1 MDELERV
8 QKIIAN
14 SGYCARRKAEEL
26 IEQGR
31 VQVNDKPIKL
41 GDKAKSFD
49 RITIDG
55 KPIHSE
61 RKVYIM
67 LNKPFG
73 YVTTTEDPH
82 EERIITKLID
92 IPQRIY
98 PVGRLDK
105 FTGGLI
111 ILTNDGDFANRIM
124 HPRYEIEKTYYVK
137 TERSISNE
145 EIMMLRKG
153 IMIEDRMTSEAKV
166 KRLSLTEI
174 ELTIHE
180 GRNRIVRKMMESFE
194 HMVKVLI
201 RIQIGR
207 LKLGHLKPGQYYQ
220 MTDEEKELVFAGK
233 QEDRSTPQRRLSS
246 RKEQP
251 RQRSSTSRSPRTT
264 IARRRF
270 KS

>member
-1 MDELERV
+1 MERV

-26 IEQGR
+26 IEQGL
-31 VQVNDKPIKL
+31 VKVNGKPIKL
-41 GDKAKSFD
+41 GDKAESFD
-49 RITIDG
+49 RITVDG
-55 KPIHSE
+55 KPLRSE
-61 RKVYIM
+61 RKVYLM

-92 IPQRIY
+92 IPQRVY

-111 ILTNDGDFANRIM
+111 LLTNDGDFANRIM

-137 TERSISNE
+137 TDKPIPTTHL
-145 EIMMLRKG
+145 MKLRQG
-153 IMIEDRMTSEAKV
+153 IMIEEKMTSEARV
-166 KRLSLTEI
+166 KRLSDEEI

-180 GRNRIVRKMMESFE
+180 GRNRIVRKMMESLGY
-194 HMVKVLI
+194 MVKVLI

-220 MTDEEKELVFAGK
+220 MTEEEKELVFAGK
-233 QEDRSTPQRRLSS
+233 DVVREKPNTRR
-246 RKEQP
+246 K
-251 RQRSSTSRSPRTT
+251 
-264 IARRRF
+264 
-270 KS
+270 

>member
-1 MDELERV
+1 MDKQKPIDMQGLVDERERV

-31 VQVNDKPIKL
+31 VKVNDTVIRI
-41 GDKAKSFD
+41 GDKAETFD

-61 RKVYIM
+61 RKVYLM

-92 IPQRIY
+92 VPQRVY

-111 ILTNDGDFANRIM
+111 ILTNDGEFANRIM

-137 TERSISNE
+137 TDKPISSE
-145 EIMMLRKG
+145 HIMALRQG
-153 IMIEDRMTSEAKV
+153 IMIEEKMTTSAKV
-166 KRLSLTEI
+166 KKLSADEI

-180 GRNRIVRKMMESFE
+180 GRNRIVRKMMESMGF
-194 HMVKVLI
+194 MVKVLI

-207 LKLGHLKPGQYYQ
+207 LKLGHLKPGQYHQ
-220 MTDEEKELVFAGK
+220 MTQEEREMVLMGTEPEVRKDG
-233 QEDRSTPQRRLSS
+233 RRGTQKRRPF
-246 RKEQP
+246 RKKVT
-251 RQRSSTSRSPRTT
+251 R
-264 IARRRF
+264 
-270 KS
+270 

>member
-26 IEQGR
+26 IDQGR
-31 VQVNDKPIKL
+31 VQVNGKTVKI
-41 GDKAKSFD
+41 GDQASTSD
-49 RITIDG
+49 MITIDG
-55 KPIHSE
+55 KPLHSE
-61 RKVYIM
+61 KKVYIA

-82 EERIITKLID
+82 ETRIITDLID
-92 IPQRIY
+92 VPERIY

-137 TERSISNE
+137 TDNPITPPVLMKLAR
-145 EIMMLRKG
+145 G
-153 IMIEDRMTSEAKV
+153 ILIDDRMTSDAKV
-166 KRLSLTEI
+166 KQLSQTEI

-180 GRNRIVRKMMESFE
+180 GRNRIVRRMMESCGY
-194 HMVKVLI
+194 MVKVLI

-207 LKLGHLKPGQYYQ
+207 LKLGNLKPGQYYQ
-220 MTDEEKELVFAGK
+220 MTNEEKELIFMTNA
-233 QEDRSTPQRRLSS
+233 SPT
-246 RKEQP
+246 RK
-251 RQRSSTSRSPRTT
+251 
-264 IARRRF
+264 
-270 KS
+270 